1 MLIGLMLTAVLAAT
15 PSADVVMG
23 QVTLRV
29 SEAESAQVFHVV
41 DQLSGWSEFCHAQYS
56 RWAEAN
62 LRLTP
67 EDRALLEQ
75 HAALR
80 RARGWGR
87 GFEQAFYVDATIA
100 KATAGAAEAKLLT
113 AAEITAEKKILSH
126 FAPKLRPLLEAGREE
141 NLRLRGRLVQQQEA
155 LAQTMSKLAKFAER
169 SGAVVIPVFLIPNP
183 EPGNSGGGFN
193 GGRLVLETQATPDPM
208 PTLLHEVFHAVLE
221 ARSADLANAA
231 TQVNGLDQQTLNEAI
246 AYAFS
251 PGLLGS
257 NAEGVDELADGL
269 AGDVLRGKTP
279 TDAYLRFKLFA
290 ILLRPMLREAL
301 DKGEPLTVFLPRAI
315 MKLKKFPANRGQ
327 AASVPP

>member
-1 MLIGLMLTAVLAAT
+1 MSIAPLLTLLAAGA
-15 PSADVVMG
+15 SADVVMG
-23 QVTLRV
+23 EVTLHV

-41 DQLSGWSEFCHAQYS
+41 DQLSRWSEFCHAQYS

-62 LRLTP
+62 LALTA

-75 HAALR
+75 HASLR
-80 RARGWGR
+80 KARGWGR
-87 GFEQAFYVDATIA
+87 GFEQAFYVDATIG
-100 KATAGAAEAKLLT
+100 KATEDASAAKLLS
-113 AAEITAEKKILSH
+113 AAELAAEKKILTH

-141 NLRLRGRLVQQQEA
+141 NLRFRTRLVQQQEA
-155 LAQTMSKLAKFAER
+155 LAQSMSKLAKFAER

-221 ARSADLANAA
+221 GRSAELANAA
-231 TQVNGLDQQTLNEAI
+231 AQVNGLDPQTLNEAI
-246 AYAFS
+246 AYAFY

-257 NAEGVDELADGL
+257 SGEGADELADGI

-279 TDAYLRFKLFA
+279 ADAYLRFELYA

-301 DKGEPLTVFLPRAI
+301 DKGEPLSVFLPRAI
-315 MKLKKFPANRGQ
+315 IKLKKFSPPNRGK
-327 AASVPP
+327 AASAPP